1 MAKASKTALATN
13 VATLEAPESP
23 QPTALPPTQ
32 SPADTAQEPRRAAR
46 EGASGQPAYAADPH
60 EKLTASPDGVRGGP
74 VMHLRRSHRFKQMQI
89 RFDGAQPDERYTAM
103 LKQAGWTDRTERD
116 GIWTKQ
122 IDQDA
127 RWQSVQQM
135 EKEFKDVANSIRA
148 GNKLGPVLDW
158 LGAA

>member
-23 QPTALPPTQ
+23 QSTALPPTQ
-32 SPADTAQEPRRAAR
+32 SPADTAQEPRHAAR
-46 EGASGQPAYAADPH
+46 EGASGDSRYAADPH
-60 EKLTASPDGVRGGP
+60 EKITVSLDDARGGQA
-74 VMHLRRSHRFKQMQI
+74 MHLLRSHRFKQMQI
-89 RFDGAQPDERYTAM
+89 RFDGAHPDDDQRAM
-103 LKQAGWTDRTERD
+103 LKRAGWIDRTERD

-122 IDQDA
+122 IDQEA

-135 EKEFKDVANSIRA
+135 EREFRDVANSIRA
-148 GNKLGPVLDW
+148 GNKLGPVLEG